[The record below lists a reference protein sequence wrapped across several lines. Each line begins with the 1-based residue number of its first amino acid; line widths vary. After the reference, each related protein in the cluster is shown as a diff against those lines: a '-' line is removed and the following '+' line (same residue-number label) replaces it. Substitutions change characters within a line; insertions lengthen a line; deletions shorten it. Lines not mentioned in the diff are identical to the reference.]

1 MDIMAGV
8 KEHVKQNPKNI
19 VLAEGE
25 EIRTVQAADL
35 LLKDKIVNNLFLLG
49 NPDVILKLAKDN
61 GLNLDGAEII
71 FPEKADNYETYAEK
85 YVEIRKGKI
94 DKTKGLEEMKD
105 VLTYGAMMVREGKAD
120 GMVAGAVHPTANV
133 LRNAIRI
140 VGPKPGSKTIS
151 SFFLMVMPEPDY
163 GEEGVFVFSDCAV
176 IPNPT
181 SEQLADIAVASAESF
196 KKMVKKDPKVAMLSF
211 STKGSAKHPDV
222 DKVRAAVEELKNRN
236 VDFEFDG
243 EMQFDAAIIEK
254 IGKKKAP
261 DSSIAGRANTLIFP
275 DLDAGN
281 IGYKLTERLGKAEAL
296 GPVLQGL
303 AKPINDLSR
312 GCSYTDIYNVAIIT
326 QNLS

>member
-8 KEHVKQNPKNI
+8 KEHVRQNPKNI

-35 LLKDKIVNNLFLLG
+35 LLKDKIVNKLFLLG
-49 NPDVILKLAKDN
+49 NPDVIFKLAKDN
-61 GLNLDGAEII
+61 GLTLEGAEII
-71 FPEKADNYETYAEK
+71 LPEKADNFENYAEK

-94 DKTKGLEEMKD
+94 DKAQGLEEMKD
-105 VLTYGAMMVREGKAD
+105 VLTYGAMMVRDGQAD
-120 GMVAGAVHPTANV
+120 GMVAGAVNSTANV

-151 SFFLMVMPEPDY
+151 SFFLMVMPDPDY

-275 DLDAGN
+275 NLDAGN
-281 IGYKLTERLGKAEAL
+281 IGYKLTERLGKADAL